1 MKWPWHHKQSP
12 DANVFISCLFMHFC
26 LFFYGIFVF
35 LLSILKGSLC
45 FRNFRLL
52 TLLVVL
58 FLKQKNKCLYSQTYQ
73 IFSLVHLYLESYLG
87 NLSLNPD
94 FSRTLCKSFYFEIQS
109 VLSLFLF
116 TGRRKGYNFIF
127 FPNNSSVIPTPFS
140 KQSILSPMIWH
151 FFHIIK
157 FHMYVGLF
165 LDVLVCST
173 DPSTYPCSWPTPL
186 SLQRLL
192 WGI

>member
-1 MKWPWHHKQSP
+1 MGFLSFFSQFWKVLYVLGILDFWLCLWYYFWNKKI
-12 DANVFISCLFMHFC
+12 NVYIVKH
-26 LFFYGIFVF
+26 
-35 LLSILKGSLC
+35 
-45 FRNFRLL
+45 
-52 TLLVVL
+52 
-58 FLKQKNKCLYSQTYQ
+58 Q
-73 IFSLVHLYLESYLG
+73 IFSLAHLYLESYLG

-127 FPNNSSVIPTPFS
+127 FPNNCSVIPTPFS

-165 LDVLVCST
+165 LDVLICST

-192 WGI
+192 RGI